1 MPDDTVAGHIEPTE
15 IEREMQD
22 SFLEYAMSVIV
33 SRALPD
39 VRDGLKPVHRRI
51 LYSMWDT
58 GMRPGT
64 PFRKCARAVGDVM
77 SRFHPHSN
85 DAIYDA
91 LVRLGQDFSSRY
103 PLVEPQGNF
112 GSVDD
117 PPAAMRYCVVGDTRL
132 PTAKGTLRIGDLAP
146 GAQPGSDHPAELKVF
161 DRKGDHQQAT
171 RFFHSGRQ
179 RTLRMTT
186 KEGFALTGST
196 NHPVLV
202 ISPGAGVPVL
212 VWKMLVEVAA
222 GDRVAVPR
230 PHPAPP
236 GGVPLEG
243 AVAGLLGAWVSEGW
257 ASGGRAG
264 FNNTDPEYFAAV
276 LEAYDHV
283 VGGQRYVAERALP
296 SGKILYEIDVH
307 ETAALASSPLRC
319 LIGARSA
326 DKCIPEAVWG
336 ADAEAKRLFLQ
347 MLFEGDGSSSY
358 LGRSTVQVSYSTRS
372 EQLARDVQLLLLE
385 FGVVGKLAR
394 YDSGERKVYL
404 SNRREVRLFAARIGF
419 FSAKRRRLTA
429 QLDRVPLASRA
440 LSGDAIPYISDFIRG
455 YAGRGGLD
463 WLKKHNVDR
472 VERWERY
479 GDVILAKIADGD
491 VRTVVDNLVDHG
503 FYYATVAAV
512 EDAGIQDV
520 FSIRV
525 DSDCH
530 SFLAGGFVNHNTE
543 CRLASLAAHMLD
555 GISEETVDFV
565 DNYDG
570 QDEEPTVLP
579 SRFPNLLVNG
589 STGIA
594 VGMATNIPPHNLSE
608 VVDACLFALDH
619 PGATA
624 EDLLQFVKGPDFP
637 TGGYIIGNKGI
648 RDALLTGRG
657 SVKMRSVCDVVEIK
671 KGRMAIVVSEI
682 PYQVSIDRIME
693 RAADLVENKTIAGI
707 SDMRNESNRDG
718 LRMVFELKRDAN
730 PQVILNQLYRQTQLE
745 DNFAVNAVA
754 LVDGVP
760 RTLNLADMVHAYVTH
775 QIEVIVRRSE
785 FRLRK
790 AQERAHIVEGL
801 LIALDNIDEVVR
813 IIRASQDVDAA
824 RATLMERF
832 ALSEVQANHILD
844 MPLRRLTALET
855 ERLREELAQLQAT
868 IAGLEEIL
876 SSEARQRAVVASE
889 LSEVKDKFGDVRR
902 SRIVPDEG
910 ELSLEDLIADEELV
924 ITITAAGYVKSVLSR
939 SYRTQGRGGRG
950 VRGQQLRS
958 DDVITQV
965 LQTTAHAYLL
975 FFSNLGKV
983 YRIRAHELPRK
994 DRTARGVLI
1003 QSVLPMAPDER
1014 VEAVIDTRDYETSRF
1029 LVAFTKAGQV
1039 KKTKFSDYDSR
1050 NQVLVAI
1057 RLQEGD
1063 EVVAVRATNGTSD
1076 LVMFTR
1082 AGQGIR
1088 FAESDVRPMGRDTQ
1102 GVRGIRLRE
1111 GDEVVAAASIDDG
1124 EDILLL
1130 TSGGYGKR
1138 TRLAEFPKR
1147 KRGGI
1152 GVKAMK
1158 LTRVRGT
1165 ISAARAVSPGDEV
1178 LITSSDGIVI
1188 RQGADSI
1195 SRQKR
1200 DSTGVRVMNL
1210 EAGAELTSV
1219 DLVAQEQDED

>member
-1 MPDDTVAGHIEPTE
+1 
-15 IEREMQD
+15 
-22 SFLEYAMSVIV
+22 
-33 SRALPD
+33 
-39 VRDGLKPVHRRI
+39 
-51 LYSMWDT
+51 
-58 GMRPGT
+58 
-64 PFRKCARAVGDVM
+64 
-77 SRFHPHSN
+77 
-85 DAIYDA
+85 
-91 LVRLGQDFSSRY
+91 
-103 PLVEPQGNF
+103 
-112 GSVDD
+112 
-117 PPAAMRYCVVGDTRL
+117 MRY
-132 PTAKGTLRIGDLAP
+132 
-146 GAQPGSDHPAELKVF
+146 
-161 DRKGDHQQAT
+161 
-171 RFFHSGRQ
+171 
-179 RTLRMTT
+179 
-186 KEGFALTGST
+186 
-196 NHPVLV
+196 
-202 ISPGAGVPVL
+202 
-212 VWKMLVEVAA
+212 
-222 GDRVAVPR
+222 
-230 PHPAPP
+230 
-236 GGVPLEG
+236 
-243 AVAGLLGAWVSEGW
+243 
-257 ASGGRAG
+257 
-264 FNNTDPEYFAAV
+264 
-276 LEAYDHV
+276 
-283 VGGQRYVAERALP
+283 
-296 SGKILYEIDVH
+296 
-307 ETAALASSPLRC
+307 
-319 LIGARSA
+319 
-326 DKCIPEAVWG
+326 
-336 ADAEAKRLFLQ
+336 
-347 MLFEGDGSSSY
+347 
-358 LGRSTVQVSYSTRS
+358 
-372 EQLARDVQLLLLE
+372 
-385 FGVVGKLAR
+385 
-394 YDSGERKVYL
+394 
-404 SNRREVRLFAARIGF
+404 
-419 FSAKRRRLTA
+419 
-429 QLDRVPLASRA
+429 
-440 LSGDAIPYISDFIRG
+440 
-455 YAGRGGLD
+455 
-463 WLKKHNVDR
+463 
-472 VERWERY
+472 
-479 GDVILAKIADGD
+479 
-491 VRTVVDNLVDHG
+491 
-503 FYYATVAAV
+503 
-512 EDAGIQDV
+512 
-520 FSIRV
+520 
-525 DSDCH
+525 
-530 SFLAGGFVNHNTE
+530 TE

-693 RAADLVENKTIAGI
+693 KAADLVENKSIVGI

-760 RTLNLADMVHAYVTH
+760 RTLNLADMVHAYVAH

-813 IIRASQDVDAA
+813 IIRASEDVDAA
-824 RATLMERF
+824 RATLIERF

-889 LSEVKDKFGDVRR
+889 MSEVKDKFGDTRR

-958 DDVITQV
+958 DDVITHV

-994 DRTARGVLI
+994 DRTARGVLV

-1063 EVVAVRATNGTSD
+1063 EVVLVRATNGTSD

-1165 ISAARAVSPGDEV
+1165 IAAARAVSPGDEV

-1188 RQGADSI
+1188 RQSADSI

-1210 EAGAELTSV
+1210 EAGAELTAV
-1219 DLVAQEQDED
+1219 DLAAQEQDED

>member
-1 MPDDTVAGHIEPTE
+1 MPDDTMAGHIEPTE

-64 PFRKCARAVGDVM
+64 PFRKCARAVGDTM

-103 PLVEPQGNF
+103 PLVDPQGNF

-117 PPAAMRYCVVGDTRL
+117 PPAAMRY
-132 PTAKGTLRIGDLAP
+132 
-146 GAQPGSDHPAELKVF
+146 
-161 DRKGDHQQAT
+161 
-171 RFFHSGRQ
+171 
-179 RTLRMTT
+179 
-186 KEGFALTGST
+186 
-196 NHPVLV
+196 
-202 ISPGAGVPVL
+202 
-212 VWKMLVEVAA
+212 
-222 GDRVAVPR
+222 
-230 PHPAPP
+230 
-236 GGVPLEG
+236 
-243 AVAGLLGAWVSEGW
+243 
-257 ASGGRAG
+257 
-264 FNNTDPEYFAAV
+264 
-276 LEAYDHV
+276 
-283 VGGQRYVAERALP
+283 
-296 SGKILYEIDVH
+296 
-307 ETAALASSPLRC
+307 
-319 LIGARSA
+319 
-326 DKCIPEAVWG
+326 
-336 ADAEAKRLFLQ
+336 
-347 MLFEGDGSSSY
+347 
-358 LGRSTVQVSYSTRS
+358 
-372 EQLARDVQLLLLE
+372 
-385 FGVVGKLAR
+385 
-394 YDSGERKVYL
+394 
-404 SNRREVRLFAARIGF
+404 
-419 FSAKRRRLTA
+419 
-429 QLDRVPLASRA
+429 
-440 LSGDAIPYISDFIRG
+440 
-455 YAGRGGLD
+455 
-463 WLKKHNVDR
+463 
-472 VERWERY
+472 
-479 GDVILAKIADGD
+479 
-491 VRTVVDNLVDHG
+491 
-503 FYYATVAAV
+503 
-512 EDAGIQDV
+512 
-520 FSIRV
+520 
-525 DSDCH
+525 
-530 SFLAGGFVNHNTE
+530 TE

-693 RAADLVENKTIAGI
+693 RAADLVENKSIAGI

-730 PQVILNQLYRQTQLE
+730 PQVILNQLYKQTQLE

-760 RTLNLADMVHAYVTH
+760 RTLNLADMVHAYVAH

-813 IIRASQDVDAA
+813 IIRASEDVDAA

-889 LSEVKDKFGDVRR
+889 MSEVKDKFGDSRR

-958 DDVITQV
+958 DDVITHV

-1063 EVVAVRATNGTSD
+1063 EVVLVRATNGTSD

-1165 ISAARAVSPGDEV
+1165 IAAARAVSPGDEV

-1188 RQGADSI
+1188 RQSADSI

-1210 EAGAELTSV
+1210 EAGAELTAV
-1219 DLVAQEQDED
+1219 DLAAQEQDED